1 MSRDE
6 ETEKV
11 RRELKDLIEKY
22 RRLLKEIEDFERK
35 IKGSRK

>member
-6 ETEKV
+6 EAEKV
-11 RRELKDLIEKY
+11 RRELRDLIEKY
-22 RRLLKEIEDFERK
+22 RKLLKEIEDFERK